1 MRVLSIIEI
10 AGHPKEHVEEIM
22 KKLIE
27 KIKGERKIVK
37 YNIFEAQEAN
47 KLFHTFSEVEI
58 EFNTFDELF
67 GFCLDYL
74 PTSIEFMDS
83 KDITIKREEL
93 ENGVNDLLMK
103 LQHDNMEIKRLKS
116 QIMFANKN

>member
-1 MRVLSIIEI
+1 MKVLSIIEI

-22 KKLIE
+22 KRLIE
-27 KIKGERKIVK
+27 KIRDERKVMK
-37 YNIFEAQEAN
+37 YNIFEAQEKD

-74 PTSIEFMDS
+74 PTSIEFLNPQEI
-83 KDITIKREEL
+83 KIKREEL

-103 LQHDNMEIKRLKS
+103 LQQDNMEIKRLKS
-116 QIMFANKN
+116 QIIFKDKI

>member
-74 PTSIEFMDS
+74 PTSIEFMDA